1 MFYLTHPQVRID
13 PAIAVPEWE
22 LSEVG
27 ATRVEQKASDPW
39 TVHIAKIVSSAERKA
54 IETARIM
61 ARPSSL
67 EVEVRPLM
75 HENDRSSTG
84 FLQPAQFEI
93 MRQAFFGSPDR
104 SIRGWERA
112 VDAQSRIVGETRAV
126 LVALHSPGDVLLCG
140 HGAVG
145 TLLLCHL
152 AKVPISVEM
161 DQPAG
166 GGNVFCFDRAGG
178 TLLHRW
184 RTLEDLRIGEP
195 E

>member
-13 PAIAVPEWE
+13 PAIAVPEWK
-22 LSEVG
+22 LSEFG
-27 ATRVEQKASDPW
+27 AARVEQSASDPW

-61 ARPSSL
+61 ARPRSL

-126 LVALHSPGDVLLCG
+126 LVALRAPGDVLLCG